1 MPLLVQVTPEEVLD
15 LNAITTAGHYPSEIP
30 NASNTTVLKLSMSN
44 GKEIRYYGATAA
56 KLWKLILERS
66 APMEAL

>member
-1 MPLLVQVTPEEVLD
+1 MPLLIQVTPEEVLD
-15 LNAITTAGHYPSEIP
+15 LNAITTAGYYPSEIP
-30 NASNTTVLKLSMSN
+30 NASNVLKLSMSN

-66 APMEAL
+66 ASMEAL